1 MMGNFKRI
9 LLLFGIPLF
18 LFSQDNEIC
27 IECHDDPDLT
37 KMRRG
42 IEISLYVN
50 EEQLEGSPHEGFSC
64 VDCHEDLYGVEDFP
78 HAKNLDL
85 PFCGNCHEG
94 AQEEFIEHFF
104 NSLRE
109 KGYTTIPT
117 CTDCHGT
124 HHVSWKGQPRQ
135 VCGICHSDKLD
146 DFLHSAHWGMP
157 NEDDNLSCV
166 SCHSPHDKDER
177 SRYSETEWKIRIT
190 EECRGCHSEQV
201 QNYDNSGHYKK
212 VVAGNKKAPICIDCH
227 ATHRV
232 LSPRDPNSIVS
243 VAKLDVVCMNCHAGY
258 NASIHRPQDE
268 GDPRLETCVVC
279 HTGHQTEMTGDAVTT
294 IFDIKLDEVCLR
306 CHRENIVTGEDMAH
320 GEIHREQLR
329 LVEQGISSNCG
340 DCHTYHFMAPGH
352 EKDKALEKSC
362 ADCHPEQQKQYEN
375 STHYVTRARGHL
387 EAPGCIDCHDD
398 RRIAKSEEQFFG
410 HSVVELC
417 SRCHGNR
424 ELTMQF
430 QLNPDVVEGYETSYH
445 GQMYQLGYQGEK
457 FATCVS
463 CHDNHS
469 ILPSDNPESTVAKEN
484 IVATCAQ
491 CHENVN
497 DNFVQYL
504 THHTPHTKS
513 DNKVLSL
520 INTSM
525 LWLLGIV
532 LTVFGTHTLLWLIRL
547 LIRRIKY
554 GPIKKLVKTKKRV
567 ERFAV
572 LERILHFLMALSFLT
587 LAGTGLPLKYAHSK
601 MATWLV
607 HNIIG
612 FEKAALLH
620 RVAAFTMGLVF
631 ITHLSKIFYKGLIK
645 KEKGIFSGVN
655 SLVPRWQDFKDFF
668 NHIAYFIGLKKNE
681 PAWGKWTYWEKFDY
695 FAVVWGMIVIGFS
708 GLTLWFPEAFSSLF
722 PGWMINAAHIIHSEE
737 ALLATGFIFVVHFFN
752 THLRPGAFPMDEVI
766 FTGRI
771 PEIKFEEER
780 PLEFTE
786 LSKEEYKSKLV
797 SPLPHWTKIL
807 YFLIGYIFLFI
818 GLVLLTLIVMGSF
831 G

>member
-1 MMGNFKRI
+1 MKGNFKTL
-9 LLLFGIPLF
+9 LLLFVIPLY
-18 LFSQDNEIC
+18 LFAQDNEIC
-27 IECHDDPDLT
+27 IECHDDPSLT
-37 KMRRG
+37 EMRRG
-42 IEISLYVN
+42 IEVSLYVN
-50 EEQLEGSPHEGFSC
+50 EEQLDGSPHEGFSC

-94 AQEEFIEHFF
+94 AQEEFIDHFF
-104 NSLRE
+104 QPLRD
-109 KGYTTIPT
+109 KGYTSIPT

-124 HHVSWKGQPRQ
+124 HRVSWKGQPRQ
-135 VCGICHSDKLD
+135 VCGLCHSDKLD
-146 DFLHSAHWGMP
+146 DFLHSAHWGLP
-157 NEDDNLSCV
+157 NEKDNLSCV

-177 SRYSETEWKIRIT
+177 SHYSETEWKIRIT
-190 EECRGCHSEQV
+190 EECRGCHAEQV

-258 NASIHRPQDE
+258 DASIHRPQDE
-268 GDPRLETCVVC
+268 DDPRLETCVVC

-362 ADCHPEQQKQYEN
+362 TDCHPEQQKQYEN
-375 STHYVTRARGHL
+375 STHYVTRSRGHL

-484 IVATCAQ
+484 IVSTCAQ

-547 LIRRIKY
+547 LIRRIRY
-554 GPIKKLVKTKKRV
+554 GPIKKSVKTKKRV

-572 LERILHFLMALSFLT
+572 LERILHFFMALSFLT

-620 RVAAFTMGLVF
+620 RIAAFTMGVVF

-771 PEIKFEEER
+771 PEVKFEEER
-780 PLEFTE
+780 PLEYAE
-786 LSKEEYKSKLV
+786 LSKKDYKNKLIP
-797 SPLPHWTKIL
+797 PLPRWVKLL
-807 YFLIGYIFLFI
+807 YYIIGYAFLLIGLGLLSLIII
-818 GLVLLTLIVMGSF
+818 GTF